1 MPPHLAQWQ
10 GGVAE
15 DWLTRW
21 CRQYGVDMGAERVL
35 RQLHPEAQR
44 RVIDE
49 GPVGGLNP
57 SLDLMAQIHRFEAWE
72 HGFHATDFLRRN
84 FVDASS
90 EEAFRQLSVEQQR
103 SIMGRGPLMSS
114 DRMGELQA
122 RIREVARQGA
132 DAMADFARENSID
145 ANAEAALR
153 SLPNEMQQRVLLEG
167 PVRSTKNP
175 SAVLM
180 SRIKRVRRE
189 GGPNLP
195 ALSDSNFGRRSRSS
209 SRRPEGGG
217 PRSRSRSAAQRERSG
232 SRAGSPIGGTGPE
245 QRRSKS
251 RSGARRSASHS
262 RSPTKS
268 APQPAQAPSED
279 QAAPPEQPTSNGG
292 DVAVTPELVKPVAD
306 LSEDPLAGFARSGG
320 MSY

>member
-57 SLDLMAQIHRFEAWE
+57 SLDLMARIHRFEAWE

-189 GGPNLP
+189 GGPNVP
-195 ALSDSNFGRRSRSS
+195 ALPDSIGRRSRSS